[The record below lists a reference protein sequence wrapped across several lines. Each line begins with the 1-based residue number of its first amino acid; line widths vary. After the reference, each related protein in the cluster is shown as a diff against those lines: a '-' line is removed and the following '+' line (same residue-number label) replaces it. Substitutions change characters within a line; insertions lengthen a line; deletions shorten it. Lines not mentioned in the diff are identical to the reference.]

1 MVVGDFTVSYPCRQ
15 ENGEKLE
22 CEVAISLYI
31 LKDTD
36 GREDYRRSVI
46 SCTSSNPW
54 GQLICFFFTHAL
66 LRLEILLANLT
77 DAGPPGQRFPEL
89 KKR

>member
-1 MVVGDFTVSYPCRQ
+1 MSRQ

-46 SCTSSNPW
+46 SCMS
-54 GQLICFFFTHAL
+54 IITHVV
-66 LRLEILLANLT
+66 N
-77 DAGPPGQRFPEL
+77 
-89 KKR
+89 

>member
-1 MVVGDFTVSYPCRQ
+1 MCFDFIIMVVGDFTVSYPCRQ

-46 SCTSSNPW
+46 SCMSNRSSDGDIVGKKTKKPHRCWTSWTTIP
-54 GQLICFFFTHAL
+54 
-66 LRLEILLANLT
+66 
-77 DAGPPGQRFPEL
+77 
-89 KKR
+89 